1 MGAQMVEHDAD
12 NSLLLIDQRG
22 AIRILTLNRPKARN
36 ALTTG
41 LIDAIREALND
52 ADSDNQVDVVVLTGS
67 DPAFCAGLD
76 LRELGASGA
85 NAARISGQQ
94 IPTGHPWAPLH
105 KPLIG
110 AINGAAITGG
120 LEFALACDFLIASE
134 HARFADT
141 HARVGVLPGWGL
153 TARLPAAVGRGFARR
168 MSMTGDFVNAEEA
181 LRVGLVTQVVPHDQL
196 MATTLD
202 VALSVVQND
211 QRGVQALLGSY
222 DRAEDHLVA
231 PALEVED
238 QTSQNWMTG
247 FDPATVAERRQ
258 AITTRGRTQNTTR
271 P

>member
-1 MGAQMVEHDAD
+1 MVEHDTAD
-12 NSLLLIDQRG
+12 NSNLLIDQRG
-22 AIRILTLNRPKARN
+22 AIRILTLNRPEARN
-36 ALTTG
+36 ALSTG
-41 LIDAIREALND
+41 LIDAVRRALKEAD
-52 ADSDNQVDVVVLTGS
+52 TDDRVDVVVLTGS

-76 LRELGASGA
+76 LRELGGSGA
-85 NAARISGQQ
+85 NAGRISDQE
-94 IPTGHPWAPLH
+94 IPVGHPWAPLR

-134 HARFADT
+134 RARFADT

-181 LRVGLVTQVVPHDQL
+181 LRVGLVTQVVHHDDL

-231 PALEVED
+231 PSLAVED
-238 QTSQNWMTG
+238 QTSQNWMTA
-247 FDPATVAERRQ
+247 FDPATVASRRT
-258 AITTRGRTQNTTR
+258 AITDRGRSQNKEE
-271 P
+271 PVS